1 MKLKHP
7 YGGYLDGISMWCPTR
22 QGCGGEGGGETK
34 VMGGVVTV
42 KVCGVVFLVVRCSL
56 FWVLGVGREKKG

>member
-7 YGGYLDGISMWCPTR
+7 YGGFLDGISVWSPTR
-22 QGCGGEGGGETK
+22 QGCGGGGETK
-34 VMGGVVTV
+34 VIGGVVTV
-42 KVCGVVFLVVRCSL
+42 KVCGVVFLVVRYSL

>member
-7 YGGYLDGISMWCPTR
+7 YGGYLDGISVWSPTQ
-22 QGCGGEGGGETK
+22 QGCGGGGETK
-34 VMGGVVTV
+34 VIGGVVTV

-56 FWVLGVGREKKG
+56 F

>member
-1 MKLKHP
+1 VKLKHP

-34 VMGGVVTV
+34 VIGGVVTV
-42 KVCGVVFLVVRCSL
+42 KVCGVVFFWLLDVLCFG
-56 FWVLGVGREKKG
+56 FWVLGVGG